1 MYGSVSYMDSSHSW
15 YQPVDAHPYLNDQL
29 YQAIFAGKTVIV
41 ERKFLVVDTLIL
53 LLAII
58 D

>member
-1 MYGSVSYMDSSHSW
+1 MDFSHSW